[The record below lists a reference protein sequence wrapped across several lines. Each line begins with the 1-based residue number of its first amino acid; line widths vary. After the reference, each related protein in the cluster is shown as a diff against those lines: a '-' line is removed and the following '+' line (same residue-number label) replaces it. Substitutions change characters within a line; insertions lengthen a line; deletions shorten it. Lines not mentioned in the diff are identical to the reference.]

1 MHQAGH
7 ENQNDKSIENNE
19 EQKTIIYQKDNI
31 ADNTDI
37 LNQSFGPTKN
47 EIYNEDLTMPVN
59 EKNAKN
65 INDFQ

>member
-37 LNQSFGPTKN
+37 LN
-47 EIYNEDLTMPVN
+47 
-59 EKNAKN
+59 
-65 INDFQ
+65 